1 MKNIFD
7 LEIQNSNVEGKIVAG
22 FERLSQVFKVLLWEK
37 AKKYDLSPIQ
47 IQLLIFIK
55 YHSKNKS
62 TVSYLAKEF
71 NLTKATVSDT
81 IKILE
86 HKQYI
91 SKEIQRNDS
100 RSYTVALTAKGLEIV
115 LLIENFTDPLYDI
128 VASVNKNDKLILW
141 RTISSLLQQ
150 LNHLQIINVQNTCY
164 NCHYFTEENGKNHCR
179 LMDMKLHSNDIR
191 IDCSDINLP
200 SGNKFNNQF

>member
-7 LEIQNSNVEGKIVAG
+7 LEIQNSNIEGKIVAG
-22 FERLSQVFKVLLWEK
+22 FERLSQVFKILLWEK
-37 AKKYDLSPIQ
+37 AKKYNLSPIQ

-86 HKQYI
+86 HKKFI
-91 SKEIQRNDS
+91 SKEIQPDDS
-100 RSYTVALTAKGLEIV
+100 RSYTVALTPKGLEIV
-115 LLIENFTDPLYDI
+115 LLIEDFTDPLYYM
-128 VASVNKNDKLILW
+128 VASTSKNDKLILW

-150 LNHLQIINVQNTCY
+150 LNHLQIINLQNTCP
-164 NCHYFTEENGKNHCR
+164 NCHYYSEENKAKYCQ
-179 LMDMKLHSNDIR
+179 LMNIKLESNDIR
-191 IDCSDINLP
+191 IDCSDHKPTIWT
-200 SGNKFNNQF
+200 QIV